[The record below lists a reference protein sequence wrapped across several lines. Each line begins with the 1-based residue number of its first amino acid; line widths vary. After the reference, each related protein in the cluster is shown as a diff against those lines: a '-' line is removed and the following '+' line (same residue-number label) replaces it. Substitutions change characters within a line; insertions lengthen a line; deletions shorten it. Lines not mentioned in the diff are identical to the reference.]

1 MDPFSLLL
9 VSLLLGIFLFKGTL
23 LAATLLLERPIRRRF
38 AAEPAGGE
46 ALQAG
51 LTRRR
56 LVAPG
61 AINDIEQGRKRAT
74 ACPGNLR
81 AGRSTVAGLR
91 LLTCQANH
99 GRRLGWP

>member
-61 AINDIEQGRKRAT
+61 AINDIEQGESVRQPARVILERVAQQ
-74 ACPGNLR
+74 LR
-81 AGRSTVAGLR
+81 G
-91 LLTCQANH
+91 
-99 GRRLGWP
+99 